1 MTAAALAL
9 AIAALI
15 GGHPLAVRMRA
26 GMRSA
31 HSWPADRPIGE
42 SAAGHDPL
50 GGASALDIFAVCLS
64 SGMAVSTAARA
75 TAPSAPPPL
84 ARILGR
90 AADLLALGADPA
102 TAWAPPA
109 GDVDEQSRALLRL
122 ARRSAASGAALAD
135 SVAELAVESR
145 HDAARAADAAA
156 ERAGVV
162 IAGPLGICFL
172 PAFICLGVVP
182 VVAGLAGN
190 VFTSGLL

>member
-1 MTAAALAL
+1 VTAAALAL
-9 AIAALI
+9 AVAALV
-15 GGHPLAVRMRA
+15 GGRPLAVRLRA
-26 GMRSA
+26 GMRHARSR
-31 HSWPADRPIGE
+31 STRPARE
-42 SAAGHDPL
+42 AAVVHDPL
-50 GGASALDIFAVCLS
+50 GGASALDLFAVCLS

-75 TAPSAPPPL
+75 TATSAPPAL

-102 TAWAPPA
+102 TAWAPPTDGHA
-109 GDVDEQSRALLRL
+109 DEQCRGLLRL
-122 ARRSAASGAALAD
+122 ARRAAASGAAFAD

-162 IAGPLGICFL
+162 IAGPLGVCFL

-182 VVAGLAGN
+182 VVAGLAGD